1 MDNPL
6 LIQTPRA
13 LLQACDRLRGEPCFA
28 VDTESNSLFA
38 YRERVCLLQ
47 FSTPSEDLLVDPLA
61 LPDLSALGPI
71 LADPLCEKVFH
82 AAEYDLICLRR
93 DFGFDVRNIF
103 DTMVAA
109 RALGEDGTGLGALLR
124 KELGIDLDKR
134 FQRANWGIRP
144 LPADQLEYARLDT
157 HHLLALRTRLEI
169 RLREAGHWEEVQE
182 DFRRVAERSIPA
194 PEAPREA
201 GLWKVKGVFD
211 LTRTERA
218 VLLPLHLFREAEAE
232 RLDRPPF
239 KILSDETLVAIAKAN
254 PAGLAEL
261 SEVAGLSPA
270 NVQRWGPAL
279 LDAVQRASTTR
290 LPAPPPREAASD
302 IVRARHEALRKWR
315 KHRAAERGVESD
327 VILNRDAMW
336 QIAQRAPGTMS
347 ALQATPGL
355 DPHRLAKYGQEILQV
370 LTQARVE
377 KEAHED

>member
-6 LIQTPRA
+6 LIQTPHA
-13 LLQACDRLRGEPCFA
+13 LLEACDRLRREPRLA

-47 FSTPSEDLLVDPLA
+47 FSTPSEDLLLDPLA
-61 LPDLSALGPI
+61 LPDLSPLGPI
-71 LADPLCEKVFH
+71 LADPACEKVFH

-93 DFGFDVRNIF
+93 DFGFRLAHIF

-124 KELGIDLDKR
+124 KELGIELDKR
-134 FQRANWGIRP
+134 FQRANWGVRP
-144 LPADQLEYARLDT
+144 LPANQLEYARLDT
-157 HHLLALRTRLEI
+157 HHLLGLRTRLEP
-169 RLREAGHWEEVQE
+169 RLREAGLWEEAQE
-182 DFRRVAERSIPA
+182 DFRRVAEHSIPA

-211 LTRTERA
+211 LPRAERA
-218 VLLPLHLFREAEAE
+218 VLLPLYLFREAEAE

-254 PAGLAEL
+254 PTGLAEL
-261 SEVAGLSPA
+261 SDVPGLSPA
-270 NVQRWGPAL
+270 NLQRWGSAL
-279 LDAVQRASTTR
+279 VAAVRHASAAQ
-290 LPAPPPREAASD
+290 LPAPPPSNAASE

-315 KHRAAERGVESD
+315 KQRAAKRGVESD
-327 VILNRDAMW
+327 VILNRDALW
-336 QIAQRAPGTMS
+336 QIAQRDPGTLS
-347 ALQATPGL
+347 DLQAIPGL
-355 DPHRLAKYGQEILQV
+355 GPHRLAKYGHEILQV

-377 KEAHED
+377 KKSHEN